1 VTRTK
6 RRILI
11 AAGIATLV
19 GIVAVTIAAHRL
31 AKRFDPYIREQAV
44 VYLEKRFDSEVEIG
58 SLKISIPKLSA
69 ANLVFR
75 RGGGTFA
82 RVEGERISLRHRRN
96 LDLPP
101 MFVMKKFSC
110 LVDLG
115 TVLTDHRKVRSV
127 VVDGMEITIPPAG
140 RRPDLH
146 TESGNNPDTG
156 VVIDDVVITD
166 SMLRILPK
174 DADKDPLRFDL
185 HRIHLQSTG
194 PKSAMAYE
202 ATLTNATPPGE
213 IQSKGSFGPWA
224 AEEPGDTPLQG
235 GYQFE
240 NADLGVFDGIA
251 GILHSTGDFEG
262 ALDSI
267 AVKGEASV
275 PDFRLKVAGHRVPL
289 TTRFDVLV
297 DGTNGN
303 TVLKPVFGRLGTT
316 EFKTSGGVI
325 KNESASKRTINLE
338 VLMPNGNMRDL
349 LTLAMK
355 DPPFMEGRIR
365 LSTKILIP
373 PLKGRVRQKL
383 ILDGHFEIREATFLR
398 SKIQQQID
406 ILSRRG
412 QGDPK
417 NEEIVQV
424 PSGLAGSFN
433 LANELLTF
441 RALSFAVPGAGVDLA
456 GTYNLKSDDID
467 FHGALKLQAKVS
479 QTMTGWKR
487 WVLKPVDPFFA
498 KEGAGTLLHI
508 QVTGTSKDPHFGLD
522 HRKKTDDESTSL
534 HTKPQ

>member
-1 VTRTK
+1 LRHLK
-6 RRILI
+6 KKRILI
-11 AAGIATLV
+11 ATGIA
-19 GIVAVTIAAHRL
+19 AVVVTFAVIIAAHRL

-44 VYLEKRFDSEVEIG
+44 AYLEKRFDSDVEIG
-58 SLKISIPKLSA
+58 SLTISIPQLSA

-75 RGGGTFA
+75 RGLGTFA

-101 MFVMKKFSC
+101 MFVMKRFTF

-115 TVLTDHRKVRSV
+115 TLLTDYKTVRSV
-127 VVDGMEITIPPAG
+127 VVDGMEITIPPKD
-140 RRPDLH
+140 RRPDID
-146 TESGNNPDTG
+146 TDSGNNPDTA
-156 VVIDDVVITD
+156 VVIEDVVVTN

-174 DADKDPLRFDL
+174 DADKDPLSFEL

-194 PKSAMAYE
+194 QKTAMRYE

-224 AEEPGDTPLQG
+224 AEEPGDTPLNG
-235 GYQFE
+235 NYEFD

-262 ALDSI
+262 TVDSI

-275 PDFRLKVAGHRVPL
+275 PDFRLKVAGHSVPL

-303 TVLKPVFGRLGTT
+303 TVLKPVIGRLGTT

-325 KNESASKRTINLE
+325 KNEAASKRTINLD
-338 VLMPNGNMRDL
+338 VIMANGNIRDL
-349 LTLAMK
+349 LTLATK

-365 LSTKILIP
+365 LNTKILIP
-373 PLKGRVRQKL
+373 PLRGKVRQKL
-383 ILDGHFEIREATFLR
+383 LLDGNFEIHDARFLR

-406 ILSRRG
+406 ALSRRG

-417 NEEIVQV
+417 NEDIVQV

-456 GTYNLKSDDID
+456 GSYNLKSNDID
-467 FHGALKLQAKVS
+467 FHGTLKLQAKVS

-508 QVTGTSKDPHFGLD
+508 QVIGTSKDPHFGLD
-522 HRKKTDDESTSL
+522 RRKK
-534 HTKPQ
+534 